1 MPPDLVLKVLEK
13 YTPMASGYVDLGYK
27 TKGDDVVCLFYVEP
41 AEGNTLEQAAVHLT
55 AESSIGTWTDI
66 CTMNESVWRKLKPS
80 IFEIKEEAKT
90 VKVAY
95 PLPLFELGSVPQL
108 MSSVTGNIYGMK
120 AVENLRVLDI
130 SVPKKYVKSF
140 PGPKYG
146 IPGIRKLL
154 KVPKRP
160 FVGTIIK
167 PKVGL
172 GPKDHARVAY
182 EAWVGGC
189 DIVKDDENLTD
200 QAFNR
205 FDKRVKLTLAAL
217 RKAEKETGERKAYM
231 ANITAET
238 NEMLRRMRL
247 VKKEG
252 GTYAMVDV
260 LTIGPSALQ
269 TVREANEDMKLVL
282 HAHRAMHAA
291 LTRNKRHGITMLALA
306 KLYRLIGMD
315 QLHIG
320 TAIGKMEGPQEEVMS
335 IRDEIVNDSVP
346 EAKDRLAQEWHG
358 MKPTFPVA
366 SGGLHPGHV
375 PKLMEFMGGDVIIQM
390 GGGIHGHPRGTTA
403 GAKAARQAVDAVLE
417 GKTLVEYAQ
426 THHELALAVQKWVK

>member
-1 MPPDLVLKVLEK
+1 MP
-13 YTPMASGYVDLGYK
+13 SGYVDLGYSPGK
-27 TKGDDVVCLFYVEP
+27 DDVVCMFYVEP
-41 AEGNTLEQAAVHLT
+41 ASGVTLEKAAIDLT
-55 AESSIGTWTDI
+55 AESSIGTWTEI
-66 CTMNESVWRKLKPS
+66 CTMNDSIWCKLKPT
-80 IFEIKEEAKT
+80 IFGINEKT
-90 VKVAY
+90 NMVKVAY
-95 PLPLFELGSVPQL
+95 PLALFELGSIPQL

-120 AVENLRVLDI
+120 ALDNLRVLDI

-140 PGPKYG
+140 LGPRFG

-160 FVGTIIK
+160 LVGTIIK

-189 DIVKDDENLTD
+189 DVVKDDENLTD
-200 QAFNR
+200 QSFNR
-205 FDKRVKLTLAAL
+205 FDARVRLTLAAL
-217 RKAEKETGERKAYM
+217 RKAQTETGERKVYM

-238 NEMLRRMRL
+238 NEMIRRMKY
-247 VKKEG
+247 VKKQG

-269 TVREANEDMKLVL
+269 TVREENEDLKLVL

-291 LTRNKRHGITMLALA
+291 ITRNKRHGITMLALA
-306 KLYRLIGMD
+306 KIYRLIGMD

-320 TAIGKMEGPQEEVMS
+320 TAVGKMEGPKPEVMS
-335 IRDEIVNDSVP
+335 IRDEIVQDRVP
-346 EAKDRLAQEWHG
+346 ETEDRLAQEWHG
-358 MKPTFPVA
+358 TKSIFPVA

-375 PKLMEFMGGDVIIQM
+375 PKLMEFMGNDVIIQM
-390 GGGIHGHPRGTTA
+390 GGGIHGHPQGTTK
-403 GAKAARQAVDAVLE
+403 GAMAARQAVDAVLE
-417 GKTLVEYAQ
+417 GKTMADHAH
-426 THHELALAVQKWVK
+426 THQELALAIQKWGK